1 MTDIDQAILIVG
13 ELNSIVAEGKL
24 IRARVNLRQEVESTL
39 EFCRAVEVNVI
50 GEVDAEQGRL
60 HVLQAARDVRSVDE
74 VGPVETDNEFS
85 LRLTEVVLAE
95 CVDDDLRVVQDTL
108 ESPVLLQ
115 IVRELEVDISRVW

>member
-95 CVDDDLRVVQDTL
+95 CVDDDLRVV
-108 ESPVLLQ
+108 
-115 IVRELEVDISRVW
+115 